1 MLNILWSERALRR
14 RIEIYVRVAEYAGI
28 DSAERYMA
36 DFDRVLNL
44 AAANPK
50 MGKMGIVPNTRELYP
65 VKHKYR
71 IVYEIQNDI
80 IFVLTVK
87 SCRELHT
94 ENNV

>member
-14 RIEIYVRVAEYAGI
+14 RIEIYVAVAEYA
-28 DSAERYMA
+28 DVQSADYYMSE
-36 DFDRVLNL
+36 FDRVLDL

-50 MGKMGIVPNTRELYP
+50 MGKIGIVPHTRELYP

-71 IVYEIQNDI
+71 IVYEIQQDT

-87 SCRELHT
+87 SCRQLHT
-94 ENNV
+94 AQDC